1 MKSVPELIEE
11 HGETYEKKN
20 EDYGDSWR
28 LVGPALYVMMNQ
40 ESVVL
45 DSPEDWTRVSLYVR
59 RMDKMIRSLQMEM
72 SDGNEFNYES
82 VMDTHGDESIY
93 AVMAEQFTQSDMPEM
108 SSEE

>member
-1 MKSVPELIEE
+1 MKTVSELLEE
-11 HGETYEKKN
+11 HKETYEKKN

-40 ESVVL
+40 ESVTL

-72 SDGNEFNYES
+72 DDGKHLNYES
-82 VMDTHGDESIY
+82 VMDTHGDESVY
-93 AVMAEQFTQSDMPEM
+93 AVMAEQFTQFSVDETTSDE
-108 SSEE
+108 